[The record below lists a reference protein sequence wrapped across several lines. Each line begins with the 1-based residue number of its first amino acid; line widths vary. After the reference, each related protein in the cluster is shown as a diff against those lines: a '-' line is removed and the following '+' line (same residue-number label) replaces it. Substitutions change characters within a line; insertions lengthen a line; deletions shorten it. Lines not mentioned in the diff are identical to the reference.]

1 MDRATGPAPQ
11 GAQIGSDRMKIC
23 FVASPR
29 PAAQD
34 IVRQL
39 AERYGQCQLPDADHV
54 VVVGGDGTVLKALHA
69 TLATPGKP
77 VFAMRLGGSLG
88 VLANRLDLVGLPDR
102 LRSARRISLR
112 PLRAEARDASGRSKT
127 IYGINEIALVRQR
140 LQAAHLTVTLG
151 RSGPLPPIVGD
162 GLVVATP
169 IGSTGY
175 NHSIGGPELPLD
187 LPLLALTGIS
197 VSRVSHWTDRVV
209 DDSTTIDVAVQEPQ
223 YRPVRLET
231 SLEEFFE
238 VAEARITCS
247 RDVGATLLR
256 EQA

>member
-1 MDRATGPAPQ
+1 MN
-11 GAQIGSDRMKIC
+11 IC

-29 PAAQD
+29 PTAQD

-39 AERYGQCQLPDADHV
+39 ADRYGQCDMPAADYV
-54 VVVGGDGTVLKALHA
+54 VVVGGDGTVLKALHS
-69 TLATPGKP
+69 TLTTPDKP

-88 VLANRLDLVGLPDR
+88 VLANRLDLAGLPDR
-102 LRSARRISLR
+102 LQSARRTALR

-140 LQAAHLTVTLG
+140 LQAAHLTVTMDG
-151 RSGPLPPIVGD
+151 TRTLPRIVGD

-187 LPLLALTGIS
+187 LPLLALTGIF
-197 VSRVSHWTDRVV
+197 VSRVSRWADRVV
-209 DDSTTIDVAVQEPQ
+209 GDSTIIDVIVQEPQ
-223 YRPVRLET
+223 QRPVRLET

-238 VAEARITCS
+238 LAETRITCS
-247 RDVGATLLR
+247 RDLCVTLLR
-256 EQA
+256 ESA

>member
-1 MDRATGPAPQ
+1 MRV
-11 GAQIGSDRMKIC
+11 C

-39 AERYGQCQLPDADHV
+39 ADRHGQCELPAADYV
-54 VVVGGDGTVLKALHA
+54 VVVGGDGTILKALHA
-69 TLATPGKP
+69 TLTAPGKP

-88 VLANRLDLVGLPDR
+88 VLANRLDLADLPGR
-102 LRSARRISLR
+102 LQSARRISLR
-112 PLRAEARDASGRSKT
+112 PLRAEARDTSGRSKT
-127 IYGINEIALVRQR
+127 IYGINEVALVRQR
-140 LQAAHLTVTLG
+140 LQAAHLSVTID
-151 RSGPLPPIVGD
+151 RTSTLPEIVGD

-175 NHSIGGPELPLD
+175 NRSLGGPELPLD

-197 VSRVSHWTDRVV
+197 VSRVSHWADRVV
-209 DDSTTIDVAVQEPQ
+209 ADNAIIDVTVHEPQ

-231 SLEEFFE
+231 SIEQFSELAE
-238 VAEARITCS
+238 VRITCS
-247 RDVGATLLR
+247 RDLDATLLR